1 MTGAQMSDLNPII
14 CDRLGVRHG
23 FFTREGGAS
32 EGIYASLNGGVG
44 SRDMPENIQ
53 ENRTRMARWLGVA
66 TERFLSVYQV
76 HSAICITVDADYAP
90 VERPQADALA
100 TRVKGVALSVA
111 AADCGPL
118 LFADAKAGVI
128 GAAHAGWKGAFGGV
142 VEATIDAML
151 ALGATRADIHAVLG
165 PSIRKESYEVGPEF
179 RARFMDQDARN
190 GDFFTPSTRPGHF
203 MFDLPGYTG
212 RRFEKAGIGS
222 FTDLMLDTY
231 PDERRFFSYRRC
243 THRGEAD
250 YGRLI
255 SAIVL

>member
-1 MTGAQMSDLNPII
+1 MNSLQPLT
-14 CDRLGVRHG
+14 CDRLGVRHA

-44 SRDMPENIQ
+44 SRDLPEKVR
-53 ENRTRMARWLGVA
+53 ENRARMAHWLGVQP
-66 TERFLSVYQV
+66 ERFVSVYQV

-90 VERPQADALA
+90 LERPQADALA
-100 TRVKGVALSVA
+100 TREKGVALSVA
-111 AADCGPL
+111 AADCGPI

-151 ALGATRADIHAVLG
+151 ALGAARADIHAALG

-179 RARFMDQDARN
+179 ITRFMDQDERN
-190 GDFFTPSTRPGHF
+190 GDFFTPSAKDGHF

-212 RRFEKAGIGS
+212 RRFEKARIGS